1 MKLFLLILLPTM
13 AFAGGQKYRYPSP
26 RGLDDEM
33 QNIYQNIPNKNTTP
47 AIYIGAGAPSFTPG
61 KIGDI
66 FVSTTT
72 SKVYLSTSTV
82 TSGSWSVLN

>member
-1 MKLFLLILLPTM
+1 MRTLLLILLPSLV
-13 AFAGGQKYRYPSP
+13 FAGGQKYRYPYP

-33 QNIYQNIPNKNTTP
+33 QNIYQNIPNKTTTP

-72 SKVYLSTSTV
+72 SKVYLSTSTA
-82 TSGSWSVLN
+82 TSGSWAVVN